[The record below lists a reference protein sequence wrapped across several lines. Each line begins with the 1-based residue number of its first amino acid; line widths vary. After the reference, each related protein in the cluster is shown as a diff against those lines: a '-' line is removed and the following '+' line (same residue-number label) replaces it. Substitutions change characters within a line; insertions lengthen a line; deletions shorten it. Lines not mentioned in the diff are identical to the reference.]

1 MEWWN
6 RLHILTKIA
15 FICLIL
21 GKIHFIPATLSIFA
35 AYEYATFFLV
45 VYTIFILAAITLS
58 LVRVRQI
65 IKEDRA
71 NV

>member
-15 FICLIL
+15 FICLVL

-45 VYTIFILAAITLS
+45 VYTVFILAAAILS
-58 LVRVRQI
+58 LVRIRQI
-65 IKEDRA
+65 IKESKT
-71 NV
+71 